1 VHTITVVWDS
11 NADVRFNVLDT
22 NGVRV
27 NSSVVRDT
35 NPGVWMGE
43 LEANQRY
50 NIGLWSV
57 NGIAN
62 YTATLEAELQAEVV
76 PFAITEQPSDRL
88 VTEGANATFS
98 VEATGSDVLSYQ
110 WFANG
115 QPLVG
120 ENSDSL
126 TVFTTTLDDNG
137 NRYNVE
143 VSEGNDLIT
152 SDSATLT
159 VRESLVLGQYSQ
171 QADASTWI
179 LDGPAPTLD
188 FNTFGPL
195 DDGWGRV
202 LLRVDDV
209 LLVGGDFTGIRQSR
223 SSSTT
228 PQPWLAALDAVTGQ
242 PVSTFQVPFQVDS
255 VVRSL
260 VLSPNGNQ
268 VYVGGD
274 FGLLVVDAITGE
286 LDFTVSVSEGN
297 RQGRVFDIAVSQTQ
311 IYIGGEFNN
320 VEGVFRHNIARLSL
334 NGALDGSWSPN
345 VQGGFNSGRE
355 APVQSVT
362 VSPSGEAVYV
372 GGNFTSIDDTD
383 VPRSTENTTV
393 SMLVLDASAGA
404 AVRPEIFTPIVDR
417 SVTGSDRKRLR
428 ARDIAVTDNYVIV
441 AWGGPNHLTF
451 HSLDGTRLRQY
462 RATGDVQALQVM
474 GDFVFVGHHG
484 EFFGDL
490 SNPIP
495 AEAVQSINPEI
506 IVKFKL
512 HSFRIDDPSFL
523 PEQAWEIT
531 GPFGVWGIAA
541 SEDSVWVS
549 GQLSTAGSN
558 SRAIDGL
565 VRFPVQE

>member
-1 VHTITVVWDS
+1 
-11 NADVRFNVLDT
+11 
-22 NGVRV
+22 
-27 NSSVVRDT
+27 
-35 NPGVWMGE
+35 
-43 LEANQRY
+43 
-50 NIGLWSV
+50 
-57 NGIAN
+57 
-62 YTATLEAELQAEVV
+62 
-76 PFAITEQPSDRL
+76 
-88 VTEGANATFS
+88 
-98 VEATGSDVLSYQ
+98 
-110 WFANG
+110 
-115 QPLVG
+115 
-120 ENSDSL
+120 
-126 TVFTTTLDDNG
+126 
-137 NRYNVE
+137 

-228 PQPWLAALDAVTGQ
+228 PRPWLAALDAVTGQ

-345 VQGGFNSGRE
+345 VQGGFNSGSTLVETSRPLMTRMCHGQLKTQLFPCLCLM
-355 APVQSVT
+355 PVLGRLFDPRYSHRL
-362 VSPSGEAVYV
+362 
-372 GGNFTSIDDTD
+372 SIDQSR
-383 VPRSTENTTV
+383 VVTEN
-393 SMLVLDASAGA
+393 A
-404 AVRPEIFTPIVDR
+404 
-417 SVTGSDRKRLR
+417 
-428 ARDIAVTDNYVIV
+428 
-441 AWGGPNHLTF
+441 
-451 HSLDGTRLRQY
+451 
-462 RATGDVQALQVM
+462 
-474 GDFVFVGHHG
+474 
-484 EFFGDL
+484 
-490 SNPIP
+490 
-495 AEAVQSINPEI
+495 
-506 IVKFKL
+506 
-512 HSFRIDDPSFL
+512 
-523 PEQAWEIT
+523 
-531 GPFGVWGIAA
+531 
-541 SEDSVWVS
+541 
-549 GQLSTAGSN
+549 
-558 SRAIDGL
+558 
-565 VRFPVQE
+565 